1 MPRISVIIPVYNVAE
16 YLGGAIESILNQE
29 YCDTEIL
36 LIDDGST
43 DGSDKICDEYG
54 ARHANIQVIHKPN
67 GGVSSARN
75 IGLDNAQGE
84 WIAFLDAD
92 DKLSPETF
100 ALCEPYLDDY
110 DIIRFSITD
119 IFAEGRTRRRRLRE
133 ARTKEEALRH
143 VIGHRTIIGI
153 GGTIYRREIIQRHAI
168 RFDTTLRY
176 AEDWKFLT
184 TAIYHSR
191 SVKTLHNAWCYLY
204 NRYNTTSCTN
214 TISSDKL
221 IQSMVVLGE
230 LHSMVGRGYEREVR
244 RARCYRLNRLIQDV
258 GREEAMR
265 ALETSTAIFKTPS
278 IGDIL
283 CAHIP
288 EKMRW
293 RLLKF
298 WISTR
303 RKHK

>member
-36 LIDDGST
+36 LVDDGST
-43 DGSDKICDEYG
+43 DGSDKICDDYA
-54 ARHANIQVIHKPN
+54 ARHDNIRVIHKPN

-75 IGLDNAQGE
+75 LGLDNARGE
-84 WIAFLDAD
+84 WIALLDAD

-119 IFAEGRTRRRRLRE
+119 IFANGKTRRRKLRK
-133 ARTKEEALRH
+133 ARSKEEALRH
-143 VIGHRTIIGI
+143 VIGHRTTIGI
-153 GGTIYRREIIQRHAI
+153 GGTIYRREIIERHAI

-176 AEDWKFLT
+176 AEDWKFLA

-221 IQSMVVLGE
+221 IQSMVVLNE

-244 RARCYRLNRLIQDV
+244 RARCYRLNRLIQKV
-258 GREEAMR
+258 GKRETTR
-265 ALETSTAIFKTPS
+265 AIAQSTATFKTPTL
-278 IGDIL
+278 GDIL
-283 CAHIP
+283 LSRIP